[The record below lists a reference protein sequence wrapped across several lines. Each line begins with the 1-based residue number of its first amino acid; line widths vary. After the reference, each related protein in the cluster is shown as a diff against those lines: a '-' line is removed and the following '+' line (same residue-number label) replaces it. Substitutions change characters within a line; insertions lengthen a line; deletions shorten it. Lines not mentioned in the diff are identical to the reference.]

1 MGIDVNTVIAGKLRL
16 VSLLGQ
22 GSAGQVWLARHLG
35 LGSDVAIKFLNRDVS
50 ADATA
55 RERFMREAR
64 TIAKIRSP
72 HVVQVHDFGF
82 HEEHAYLVMEHLA
95 GETLEARLERMG
107 ALPVEQVMRICT
119 QIAKALQKA
128 HDAGIIHRDI
138 KPANV
143 FLVDYGDEEIAK
155 VVDFGIVKATDG
167 SPVSSRMN
175 TLTQTGSVLGTP
187 YYMSPEQ
194 IQDSGNVGHQAD
206 LWALGVI
213 AYESLVGSLPFTAP
227 NFAQLVIAI
236 CQGTIPVPSTIA
248 PVPPAFDAW
257 VARALDRDPSRR
269 FQSAKELARELCQAL
284 LSGDDSVSIP
294 DGVIPADLLWSGA
307 YPSATSLA
315 QGRGGSLGDSHGPV
329 ITVTSSDDPSAPE
342 GDTIEI
348 RAPEPRASIPGAVV
362 RSAVLPGVAAKLNS
376 SVNQDGSVTPHIAI
390 PHAPKPVG
398 RAAVPRV
405 VLFGVAAA
413 VLVTLGWLA
422 ARYETLTTRSTASS
436 SAPSTAAPVD
446 TANQAAA
453 SPFPSSASSDTGIA
467 APSKDSAAASARAT
481 AASPTPGEAP
491 IASTGARTRTRPT
504 SSGRDVRP
512 PVASSA
518 EPATPPFPKRVDP
531 LEERQ

>member
-167 SPVSSRMN
+167 SPVSSRMD

-269 FQSAKELARELCQAL
+269 SNPPRSWRGNSARHSSPATTPCPFPTGSSPLTCSGLAPTRQPHHL
-284 LSGDDSVSIP
+284 LK
-294 DGVIPADLLWSGA
+294 GA
-307 YPSATSLA
+307 EDRL
-315 QGRGGSLGDSHGPV
+315 
-329 ITVTSSDDPSAPE
+329 
-342 GDTIEI
+342 
-348 RAPEPRASIPGAVV
+348 
-362 RSAVLPGVAAKLNS
+362 
-376 SVNQDGSVTPHIAI
+376 AI
-390 PHAPKPVG
+390 PM
-398 RAAVPRV
+398 
-405 VLFGVAAA
+405 
-413 VLVTLGWLA
+413 
-422 ARYETLTTRSTASS
+422 
-436 SAPSTAAPVD
+436 APS
-446 TANQAAA
+446 
-453 SPFPSSASSDTGIA
+453 SPSRARTILPPLRATPSRFARRSRGHPFQEPWCV
-467 APSKDSAAASARAT
+467 APSCLAW
-481 AASPTPGEAP
+481 
-491 IASTGARTRTRPT
+491 
-504 SSGRDVRP
+504 P
-512 PVASSA
+512 PS
-518 EPATPPFPKRVDP
+518 
-531 LEERQ
+531 